1 MTDGKALLAS
11 KQVWLMILTVAAS
24 IFASP
29 EVLNLIPNNVVLAAA
44 IVAVLG
50 IIIRAVTSEPIT
62 GVVSS

>member
-1 MTDGKALLAS
+1 MNEVDGKALLMS
-11 KQVWLMILTVAAS
+11 KQVWLMILTVVAA

-50 IIIRAVTSEPIT
+50 IIIRAVTDQPVTRI
-62 GVVSS
+62 V